1 MPDCRLRSYT
11 SGKRLG
17 GSRDTPAIR
26 CAVAC
31 NPLVPDP
38 GNAPDV
44 APTTREL
51 VVRSETAIDTTSAT
65 GGGFLRRLRGLLP
78 WRAPE
83 NGSHDAALSLD
94 ELSLRA
100 LRTELQAI
108 DQEMA
113 RATAKLNALQEAEKH
128 ALERRDKLALDVAW
142 EAREGELRKLQSLE
156 HKRAAIH
163 DMLVKRL
170 EPELQGWR
178 NQALAEVAAWRE
190 QDRTWLEELV
200 EHLQAIES
208 IGLDLS
214 LRVQRRAERREEML
228 EELEALI
235 RRAEPVPV
243 ARPDV
248 DWSVPEIDLSQ
259 AVELLDRDRQLI
271 KGLPAQTKTAVP
283 VTIAP

>member
-1 MPDCRLRSYT
+1 MLDCLFCSCIF
-11 SGKRLG
+11 GKRLG
-17 GSRDTPAIR
+17 GSRDAIAR
-26 CAVAC
+26 RVAVGCDA
-31 NPLVPDP
+31 LVPDP
-38 GNAPDV
+38 GSAPDV

-51 VVRSETAIDTTSAT
+51 VVRSETAIDTTSPA
-65 GGGFLRRLRGLLP
+65 GGSFLRRLRGLLP

-83 NGSHDAALSLD
+83 NGRQDPALSLD

-142 EAREGELRKLQSLE
+142 EAREGELHKLQSLE

-170 EPELQGWR
+170 APELQGWR
-178 NQALAEVAAWRE
+178 NQAVAEVAAWRE

-214 LRVQRRAERREEML
+214 LRMQRRAERREEML

-235 RRAEPVPV
+235 RRADPVPV

-271 KGLPAQTKTAVP
+271 SGLPAQTHTDVP